1 METQICELL
10 DAIRHPETEQGIV
23 SSGFLEE
30 VKASPERIVAVLR
43 FTKARDPFAAKI
55 RQQAEKRL
63 REAYPSATVTVLVK
77 EGAPRKPEATERKT
91 STGGIGCILAVASG
105 KGGVGKSTVTANLA
119 VALNNLGYRVGIL
132 DADVYGPSQ
141 PKMFGLEGYVPEA
154 EQEEGADYLLPAEA
168 RGIRIMSIGFFIKP
182 SDALLWRGAMATN
195 ALRQMIH
202 QTRWGELDFL
212 LIDLPPGTGD
222 VHLSILSELRL
233 NGAVIVSTPQQVA
246 VADVLRG
253 IEMFRHSQVG
263 VPVAGIIENM
273 AWFTPAEL
281 PENRYY
287 LFGKG
292 GARALAERCGVDFL
306 GEIPIVQSIMEGGD
320 AGTPGSTIDA
330 RVEET
335 YRTMFVTRTKADE
348 NFFKIRRPE
357 IWNDSLRSGIKFSG
371 CRPKKVI
378 DFYCGAIRWRTE
390 GDCGKPPAVEKGI
403 KLCTMVD
410 NPVGKRISYSES
422 IRFFHLPR

>member
-1 METQICELL
+1 
-10 DAIRHPETEQGIV
+10 
-23 SSGFLEE
+23 
-30 VKASPERIVAVLR
+30 
-43 FTKARDPFAAKI
+43 
-55 RQQAEKRL
+55 
-63 REAYPSATVTVLVK
+63 
-77 EGAPRKPEATERKT
+77 
-91 STGGIGCILAVASG
+91 
-105 KGGVGKSTVTANLA
+105 
-119 VALNNLGYRVGIL
+119 
-132 DADVYGPSQ
+132 
-141 PKMFGLEGYVPEA
+141 MFGLEGYVPEA

-335 YRTMFVTRTKADE
+335 YRTIARKIVE
-348 NFFKIRRPE
+348 NVMKTC
-357 IWNDSLRSGIKFSG
+357 S
-371 CRPKKVI
+371 
-378 DFYCGAIRWRTE
+378 
-390 GDCGKPPAVEKGI
+390 
-403 KLCTMVD
+403 
-410 NPVGKRISYSES
+410 
-422 IRFFHLPR
+422 